1 MPPRWRVNAAVSW
14 LLQTRHRRQTA
25 RSAGEVTL
33 MAELSCSAG
42 TCSGHILSTTDR
54 TWGSNSGLCAE
65 KPVSKRPH
73 HSRALRS
80 PKLPDF
86 SRLSSDLAHTGRP
99 LLFTDIVPVVFVN
112 SNLSKTSLHR
122 TYIIYCYYYYYY
134 YVAELAN
141 EHLSENNNE
150 RELHHLPSLSSS
162 LYHHYH
168 HHFIIAII
176 ITLSSLSSSLYYRY
190 HHHFIIIIIITL
202 LTL

>member
-1 MPPRWRVNAAVSW
+1 
-14 LLQTRHRRQTA
+14 
-25 RSAGEVTL
+25 

-122 TYIIYCYYYYYY
+122 TYIIYYYYYYYYY

-150 RELHHLPSLSSS
+150 RELHH
-162 LYHHYH
+162 YHHYH
-168 HHFIIAII
+168 HHFINTIIITLSSLSSLYHHHYIII